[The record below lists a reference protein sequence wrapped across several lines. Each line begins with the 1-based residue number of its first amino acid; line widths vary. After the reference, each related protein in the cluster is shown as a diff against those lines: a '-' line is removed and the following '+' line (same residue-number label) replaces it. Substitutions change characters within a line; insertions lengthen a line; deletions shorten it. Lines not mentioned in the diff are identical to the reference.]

1 MKVLVLAGGYATRLW
16 PLTKDKAKPLL
27 LVNGK
32 PIITHVVEKIPQEME
47 VYVATNNVYRKDFQ
61 KWNKT
66 VNRPLNLIFEKTTNN
81 TNKLGALG
89 AIANFIKEY
98 GITDD
103 LLIIGGDNYFK
114 FEIQD
119 FLGAYKGNT
128 LIAAYDLGDLEQAK
142 RFGVLLVKGNKVIEF
157 EEKPQNPK
165 STLINTFCCV
175 FPSSIYPLLFEL
187 IKTTSDN
194 QGSFIEY
201 LIKKTEV
208 DAYITGDDWFD
219 IGSFQG
225 YMAAH
230 QKIARDRNHHSIAK
244 FHGVDFCGIKNILK
258 GNVFIDEGSVIKNS
272 VVENCI
278 IMANCIIEDSTVK
291 NCIIDEGT
299 TVNNCRL
306 NEQMIEKG
314 SFLNSILMDRE
325 SKKHLNKDLAKDS
338 GLPIKIKGYDLYLK
352 DKKLKYTSRNFN
364 ELKNYLFKPK
374 SNTSLQ
380 ELYRMYRDVSLE
392 VDRDKLRKNGLR
404 YDITIIAPGIIG
416 DEFVKTIGHYHPIK
430 EGTEV
435 TYPEIYEVIDGNAN
449 YILQKPT
456 NNGYEVLV
464 IEAKSGDKVIIPP
477 GYGHVTVNTGN
488 KALVMAN
495 VVANNF
501 SSKYEDYKNNRG
513 AAIYRLASGFKS
525 NLKYGK
531 VDYYKKVRPNPN
543 FDLYD
548 FNFPLYTSAVKHPSG
563 YNYLINPEDYDF
575 NECFEKIANVKIA

>member
-1 MKVLVLAGGYATRLW
+1 MKALILAGGYATRLW

-32 PIITHVVEKIPQEME
+32 PIITHVVEKIPQDME
-47 VYVATNNVYRKDFQ
+47 VYVATNSAFRKDFQ

-81 TNKLGALG
+81 ANKLGALG

-98 GITDD
+98 GVTDD

-114 FEIQD
+114 FEIED
-119 FLGAYKGNT
+119 FLGAYNGNT

-142 RFGVLLVKGNKVIEF
+142 RFGVLSVKGNKVVEF
-157 EEKPQNPK
+157 EEKPSSPK

-175 FPSSIYPLLFEL
+175 FPSTIYPLLFDL

-208 DAYITGDDWFD
+208 EAFITSDDWFD

-225 YMAAH
+225 YMSAH
-230 QKIARDRNHHSIAK
+230 QKIDRDRNHHSIAK
-244 FHGVDFCGIKNILK
+244 FYGVDFCGSKNVLK

-272 VVENCI
+272 TIENCI
-278 IMANCIIEDSTVK
+278 IMANCTIEDSSIK
-291 NCIIDEGT
+291 NCIIDEQT
-299 TVNNCRL
+299 TVSNCKL
-306 NEQMIEKG
+306 SEQMIEKK
-314 SFLNSILMDRE
+314 SFLHNLLMDKE
-325 SKKHLNKDLAKDS
+325 VKKHLNKDLAKDS

-352 DKKLKYTSRNFN
+352 DKKLKYAVRTLK
-364 ELKNYLFKPK
+364 ELKGYLLKPRRDI
-374 SNTSLQ
+374 SLS
-380 ELYRMYRDVSLE
+380 ELYRMYRDVAIST
-392 VDRDKLRKNGLR
+392 DREKLKKHGLR

-416 DEFVKTIGHYHPIK
+416 EEFVKTIGHYHPTK
-430 EGTEV
+430 EGKNLTF
-435 TYPEIYEVIDGNAN
+435 PEIYEVIDGSAN
-449 YILQKPT
+449 YILQRPT
-456 NNGYEVLV
+456 TNGYEVLV
-464 IEAKSGDKVIIPP
+464 VEAKSGDKVIIPP

-495 VVANNF
+495 VVADNF
-501 SSKYEDYKNNRG
+501 SSQYEDYKNFRG
-513 AAIYRLASGFKS
+513 AAVYRMASGFKP
-525 NLKYGK
+525 NPKYGK
-531 VDYYKKVRPNPN
+531 IDHYQKVKPNTC

-548 FNFPLYTSAVKHPSG
+548 LNLPLYTSATKQPS
-563 YNYLINPEDYDF
+563 NYDYLVNPENYDF
-575 NECFEKIANVKIA
+575 SDCFEKIADIKIS